1 MARILDETS
10 MATATTTSAT
20 DLETSTAEASS
31 TPSSGATFLGMDE
44 KQKTVAIIVLLS
56 LVGILAVLAIYLG
69 FRTCFVKKRL
79 RREMEEQAKIDS
91 KVTDMM
97 KREVEQQ
104 NQKLMQMSSATMAN
118 SLGNPYLHSTET
130 PVEKKKGWFWKK

>member
-1 MARILDETS
+1 MAGILDKPSVDT
-10 MATATTTSAT
+10 ATATSSA
-20 DLETSTAEASS
+20 DLETSSADASS
-31 TPSSGATFLGMDE
+31 TPSTGASFLGMDE

-56 LVGILAVLAIYLG
+56 IVGILAVLAIYLG
-69 FRTCFVKKRL
+69 FHTCFVKKRL

-104 NQKLMQMSSATMAN
+104 NQKLLKMSEATMAN
-118 SLGNPYLHSTET
+118 NLGNPYLMPVDP
-130 PVEKKKGWFWKK
+130 PVEKKTGWFRKK